1 MESSIDAKDTQ
12 MMVVG
17 AGETSGKSP
26 AFFLLSPDQR
36 FILKTMTWSDLKCFL
51 SIAASYLEHVT
62 RHPDTWISKF
72 LGLYTVQ
79 VRVCARALVGVCVPA
94 HVWAWGKGGHLPFFI
109 SNLCTHPS
117 LSLIGGSSALA
128 LECISSILTS
138 VFDAE
143 AAAPLL

>member
-79 VRVCARALVGVCVPA
+79 VRGCARALVGVCV
-94 HVWAWGKGGHLPFFI
+94 VGGEGGGHTCPFFI
-109 SNLCTHPS
+109 SNSCTH
-117 LSLIGGSSALA
+117 LSLFVWGQLRAYFAVYIQHPYVCL
-128 LECISSILTS
+128 
-138 VFDAE
+138 
-143 AAAPLL
+143 